1 MTETPAKAHWHVWVV
16 GVFAL
21 LFNAIGVFDFT
32 MYRLQGEQYLASAGM
47 TPQQVAYYA
56 TMPAWAHVVWAIG
69 VFAAFVASILL
80 LMRRKAALPVFCV
93 SLAAFLLNLL
103 HTYGLSDGGA
113 IMGQQ
118 MAITSAVIAVLL
130 VLFGAYAMSMSKRGV
145 FH

>member
-1 MTETPAKAHWHVWVV
+1 MTASSSKARWHVWVV

-47 TPQQVAYYA
+47 TPEQIAYYA
-56 TMPAWAHVVWAIG
+56 TMPAWVHVIWAIG

-103 HTYGLSDGGA
+103 HTYVLTDGGA

-118 MAITSAVIAVLL
+118 TAITSAVIAVLL
-130 VLFGAYAMSMSKRGV
+130 ALFCVYAWSMSKRGA

>member
-1 MTETPAKAHWHVWVV
+1 MSATTSTARWHVWIV

-21 LFNAIGVFDFT
+21 LFNAVGVFDFT
-32 MYRLQGEQYLASAGM
+32 MYRLQGSQYLASAGM
-47 TPQQVAYYA
+47 TPEQIAYYA
-56 TMPAWAHVVWAIG
+56 TMPFWAHVVWAVG
-69 VFAAFVASILL
+69 VFTAFVGSILL
-80 LMRRKAALPVFCV
+80 LMRRKAAMPVFGV

-103 HTYGLSDGGA
+103 HTYVLTNGGD

-130 VLFGAYAMSMSKRGV
+130 VLFCVYARSMSVRGA